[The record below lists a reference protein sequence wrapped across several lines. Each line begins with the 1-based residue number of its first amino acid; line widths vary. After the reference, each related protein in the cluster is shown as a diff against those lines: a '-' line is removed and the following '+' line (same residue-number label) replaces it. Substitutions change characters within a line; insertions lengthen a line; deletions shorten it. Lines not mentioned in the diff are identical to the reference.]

1 MIETSEAYRAA
12 VMADTRRCAVRV
24 ETDVADPD
32 IVYTGL
38 EGPDQAAVS
47 VPSQTVRSHTDLTR
61 YATLERNLWV
71 LDGKAELFRD
81 DWSRQR
87 PGDKIGFV
95 SEAVSGTDG
104 SFSAPMV
111 LTLTME
117 HPSLLQAAS
126 VVFSADAVYGLPT
139 QLTVEVWANGL
150 LVYGWSLTDNT
161 EAEIVSPEIFEAY
174 QPEKIVVTV
183 YKWSLAGRRLRLRQ
197 ILPGTRLTWTGDDI
211 TDLTAKLEGD
221 PSCVSLPYGT
231 ASLGIDNS
239 GRVFEPRNKDGFFKS
254 IQARQQVEIFVGVQ
268 VPGGDAPAY
277 EYHPIGKYYQH
288 SGGWSTS
295 DNGLSL
301 EWSLVDIIGLVADR
315 EWGQPAPWP
324 KTLNDWVGSIVAA
337 LGISFVDRYAVD
349 EAYRD
354 LRIGPAKKTDLEG
367 IKCGDLLR
375 YLGQATG
382 TWPRADQETGDLVME
397 PLWDQG
403 VRMSLDN
410 MPVYPTISEND
421 DIGEITIT
429 LADAEETKLALSG
442 TNPAASRSISVNNPF
457 LTTEEQALTV
467 WQQIV
472 TQYGGNAFDATWRG
486 DPSAEIGDVVT
497 LELDEH
503 SAASA
508 RLVEQTFDFSSGVL
522 AGCKAALIQPIGIRQ
537 YENQVQLTESGSW
550 TVPEDVYVIH
560 VVLVSGGDGGYKG
573 DPGSYD
579 EAGDDGEDGAGGK
592 VLARGLNVLPGQVM
606 LVTIGAGGAAN
617 GGKGGVTTFGPLSAE
632 DGRAYTPSYTDIASG
647 RAFGRIGVKL
657 PRPGS
662 GDGGK
667 GGKGGAKGQR
677 HEGKS
682 KDDHG
687 FVTETWVV
695 DVRPGK
701 GENGSPGASG
711 CVMIYWDR

>member
-38 EGPDQAAVS
+38 EGPAQAAVS

-81 DWSRQR
+81 DRSRQQ

-111 LTLTME
+111 FTLTME

-197 ILPGTRLTWTGDDI
+197 ILPGIRLTWTGDDI

-239 GRVFEPRNKDGFFKS
+239 GRVFEPRNKAGFFKS

-301 EWSLVDIIGLVADR
+301 EWDLVDIIGLIADR
-315 EWGQPAPWP
+315 EWVPPSPWP
-324 KTLNDWVGSIVAA
+324 RTLEDWVGSIVAP
-337 LGISFVDRYAVD
+337 LGISFTDRFGVDD
-349 EAYRD
+349 AYRA
-354 LRIGPAKKTDLEG
+354 LEVVPAQESEVDG

-382 TWPRADQETGDLVME
+382 TWPRADQETGDLVLE

-442 TNPAASRSISVNNPF
+442 TNPAASRSISVSNPF

-472 TQYGGNAFDATWRG
+472 TQCGGNAYDATWRG

-522 AGCKAALIQPIGIRQ
+522 AGCKAALIQPIGIQQ
-537 YENQVQLTESGSW
+537 YEHQEQITESGTW
-550 TVPEDVYVIH
+550 TVPDGVRIIH
-560 VVLVSGGDGGYKG
+560 VIVVNGGQGGYKG
-573 DPGSYD
+573 QNGSFAY
-579 EAGDDGEDGAGGK
+579 EGWDGENGAGGK
-592 VLARGLNVLPGQVM
+592 ILAVGLNVQPGQVM
-606 LVTIGAGGAAN
+606 EVVIGAGGAAN
-617 GGKGGVTTFGPLSAE
+617 GGPGGETKFGPLTGSN
-632 DGRAYTPSYTDIASG
+632 GKAYYPSYTDINSG
-647 RAFGRIGVKL
+647 RAFGRTGTKAPV
-657 PRPGS
+657 PGS

-667 GGKGGAKGQR
+667 GGKGGAKGER

-687 FVTETWVV
+687 FVTETWVT
-695 DVRPGK
+695 DVKPGK
-701 GENGSPGASG
+701 GEDGSPGASG